1 MEQLFLIRLLLMK
14 NLYLFLLFGFL
25 SLQAQT
31 DPSGATLLADKQV
44 QMLFPHETLKEI
56 GVTFP
61 IRKVYAFKDKLGKQ
75 YLIISEN
82 NTNPDK
88 ATSIKAFNVLLKEET
103 PPQVLWTI
111 TDAINDTEKAM
122 WFYTRYISLTDLNND
137 GYVVYGTESQ
147 YGELYEENR
156 LKFIIYYLG
165 KKTAIRHQNS
175 SLDDGRHTQI
185 DRSYYKLP
193 SALKRKIRSIVA
205 TLEERGHAL
214 FNTETIKELEK

>member
-1 MEQLFLIRLLLMK
+1 MK

-25 SLQAQT
+25 SLQAQP
-31 DPSGATLLADKQV
+31 DPSGATLLTDKQV
-44 QMLFPHETLKEI
+44 RMLFPHETLKEI

-61 IRKVYAFKDKLGKQ
+61 IRKVYAFQDKLGKQ

-88 ATSIKAFNVLLKEET
+88 ATSIKAFNVLLKEKT

-111 TDAINDTEKAM
+111 TDAIDDTEKAM

-137 GYVVYGTESQ
+137 GYIDPIVLYGTESQ

-193 SALKRKIRSIVA
+193 LALKKKIRSIVA

-214 FNTETIKELEK
+214 FNTETIEELKK

>member
-1 MEQLFLIRLLLMK
+1 MK

-25 SLQAQT
+25 SLQAQP
-31 DPSGATLLADKQV
+31 DPSGATLLTDKQV
-44 QMLFPHETLKEI
+44 QVLFPHETLKEI

-61 IRKVYAFKDKLGKQ
+61 IRKVYAFQDKLGKQ

-82 NTNPDK
+82 NSNPDK

-111 TDAINDTEKAM
+111 TDAINDTEKAI

-137 GYVVYGTESQ
+137 GYIDPIVLYGTESQ

-193 SALKRKIRSIVA
+193 LALKKKIRSIVA
-205 TLEERGHAL
+205 TLEEREHAL
-214 FNTETIKELEK
+214 FNTETIEELKK

>member
-1 MEQLFLIRLLLMK
+1 MK
-14 NLYLFLLFGFL
+14 NLYLFLLFSFL
-25 SLQAQT
+25 SLQAQP
-31 DPSGATLLADKQV
+31 DSSGATLLTDKQV
-44 QMLFPHETLKEI
+44 QTLFPHETLKEI

-61 IRKVYAFKDKLGKQ
+61 IRKVYAFQDKLGKQ

-82 NTNPDK
+82 NSNPDK
-88 ATSIKAFNVLLKEET
+88 ATSIKAFNVLLKEGT

-137 GYVVYGTESQ
+137 GFIDPIVLYGSESQ
-147 YGELYEENR
+147 YGEPYEENR
-156 LKFIIYYLG
+156 LKFILYYLG

-193 SALKRKIRSIVA
+193 LALKKKIRSIVA
-205 TLEERGHAL
+205 TLEEREHAL
-214 FNTETIKELEK
+214 FNTETIEELKK

>member
-1 MEQLFLIRLLLMK
+1 MK
-14 NLYLFLLFGFL
+14 NLYLFLIFSFL
-25 SLQAQT
+25 SLQAQP
-31 DPSGATLLADKQV
+31 DSSGATLLTDKQV
-44 QMLFPHETLKEI
+44 QTLFPHETLKEI

-61 IRKVYAFKDKLGKQ
+61 IRKVYAFQDKLGKQ

-82 NTNPDK
+82 NSNPDK
-88 ATSIKAFNVLLKEET
+88 ATSIKAFNVLLKEDT

-111 TDAINDTEKAM
+111 TDAIDDTEQAM

-137 GYVVYGTESQ
+137 GYIDPIVLYGTESQ
-147 YGELYEENR
+147 YGEPYEENR
-156 LKFIIYYLG
+156 VKFIIYYLG

-193 SALKRKIRSIVA
+193 LALKKKIRSIVA

-214 FNTETIKELEK
+214 FNTETIKELKK

>member
-1 MEQLFLIRLLLMK
+1 MK
-14 NLYLFLLFGFL
+14 NLYLFLLFSFL
-25 SLQAQT
+25 SLQAQP
-31 DPSGATLLADKQV
+31 DPSGATLLTDKQV
-44 QMLFPHETLKEI
+44 QVLFPHETLKEI

-61 IRKVYAFKDKLGKQ
+61 IRKVYAFQDKLSKQ

-82 NTNPDK
+82 NSNPDK

-122 WFYTRYISLTDLNND
+122 WFYTHYISLTDLNND
-137 GYVVYGTESQ
+137 GYIDPIVLYGTESQ
-147 YGELYEENR
+147 YGEPYEENR

-193 SALKRKIRSIVA
+193 LALKKKIRSIVA
-205 TLEERGHAL
+205 TLEEREHAL
-214 FNTETIKELEK
+214 FNTETIEELKK

>member
-1 MEQLFLIRLLLMK
+1 MK
-14 NLYLFLLFGFL
+14 NLYLFLLFSFL
-25 SLQAQT
+25 SLQAQP
-31 DPSGATLLADKQV
+31 DSSGATLLTDKQV
-44 QMLFPHETLKEI
+44 QTLFPHEILKEI

-61 IRKVYAFKDKLGKQ
+61 IRKVYAFQDKLGKQ

-88 ATSIKAFNVLLKEET
+88 ATSIKAFNVLLKKET

-111 TDAINDTEKAM
+111 TDAIDDTEQAM

-137 GYVVYGTESQ
+137 GYIDPIVLYGTESQ
-147 YGELYEENR
+147 YGEPYEENR
-156 LKFIIYYLG
+156 VKFIIYYLG

-193 SALKRKIRSIVA
+193 LALKKKIRSIVA
-205 TLEERGHAL
+205 TLEEREHAL
-214 FNTETIKELEK
+214 FNTETIEELKK

>member
-1 MEQLFLIRLLLMK
+1 MK

-25 SLQAQT
+25 SLQAQP
-31 DPSGATLLADKQV
+31 DPSGATLLTDKQV
-44 QMLFPHETLKEI
+44 QTLFPQETLKEI

-61 IRKVYAFKDKLGKQ
+61 IRKVYAFQDKLGKQ

-82 NTNPDK
+82 NSNPDK
-88 ATSIKAFNVLLKEET
+88 ATSIKAFNVLLKEGT

-111 TDAINDTEKAM
+111 TDAIDDTEQAM
-122 WFYTRYISLTDLNND
+122 WFYTHYISLTDLNND
-137 GYVVYGTESQ
+137 GYIDPIVLYGTESQ
-147 YGELYEENR
+147 YGEPYEENR
-156 LKFIIYYLG
+156 VKFIIYYLG

-193 SALKRKIRSIVA
+193 LALKKKIRSIVA
-205 TLEERGHAL
+205 TLEEREHAL
-214 FNTETIKELEK
+214 FNTETIKELKK

>member
-1 MEQLFLIRLLLMK
+1 MK
-14 NLYLFLLFGFL
+14 NLYLFLLFSFL
-25 SLQAQT
+25 SLQAQP
-31 DPSGATLLADKQV
+31 DSSGATLLTDKQV
-44 QMLFPHETLKEI
+44 QTLFPHETLKEI

-61 IRKVYAFKDKLGKQ
+61 IRKVYAFQDKLGKQ

-82 NTNPDK
+82 NSNPDK

-111 TDAINDTEKAM
+111 ADAIDDTEQAI

-137 GYVVYGTESQ
+137 GYIDPIVLYGTESQ

-193 SALKRKIRSIVA
+193 LALKKKIRSIVA

-214 FNTETIKELEK
+214 FNTETIEELKK

>member
-1 MEQLFLIRLLLMK
+1 MK

-25 SLQAQT
+25 SLQAQP
-31 DPSGATLLADKQV
+31 DPSGATLLTDKQV
-44 QMLFPHETLKEI
+44 QTLFPQETLKEI

-61 IRKVYAFKDKLGKQ
+61 IRKVYAFQDKLGKQ

-82 NTNPDK
+82 NSNPDK

-103 PPQVLWTI
+103 PPQILWTI
-111 TDAINDTEKAM
+111 TDAIDDTEKAM

-137 GYVVYGTESQ
+137 GYIDPIILYGTESQ
-147 YGELYEENR
+147 YGEPYEENR

-193 SALKRKIRSIVA
+193 LALKKKIRSIVA

-214 FNTETIKELEK
+214 FNTETIEELKK

>member
-1 MEQLFLIRLLLMK
+1 MK
-14 NLYLFLLFGFL
+14 NLCLFLLFGFL
-25 SLQAQT
+25 SLQAQP
-31 DPSGATLLADKQV
+31 DPSGATLLTDKQV
-44 QMLFPHETLKEI
+44 QVLFPHETLKEI

-61 IRKVYAFKDKLGKQ
+61 IRKVYAFQDKLGKQ

-88 ATSIKAFNVLLKEET
+88 ATSIKAFNVFLKEET

-137 GYVVYGTESQ
+137 GFIDPIVLYGSESQ
-147 YGELYEENR
+147 YGEPYEENR

-193 SALKRKIRSIVA
+193 LALKKKIRSIVA
-205 TLEERGHAL
+205 TLEEREHAL
-214 FNTETIKELEK
+214 FNTETIEELKK

>member
-1 MEQLFLIRLLLMK
+1 MK
-14 NLYLFLLFGFL
+14 NLYLFLLFSFL
-25 SLQAQT
+25 SLQAQP
-31 DPSGATLLADKQV
+31 DSSGATLLTDKQV
-44 QMLFPHETLKEI
+44 QTLFPHETLKEI

-61 IRKVYAFKDKLGKQ
+61 IRKVYAFQDKLGKQ

-82 NTNPDK
+82 NSNPDK
-88 ATSIKAFNVLLKEET
+88 ATSIKAFNVLLKEKN

-111 TDAINDTEKAM
+111 TDAIDDTEQAM

-137 GYVVYGTESQ
+137 GYIDPIVLCGTESQ
-147 YGELYEENR
+147 YGEPYEENR
-156 LKFIIYYLG
+156 VKFIIYYLG

-193 SALKRKIRSIVA
+193 LALKKKIRSIVA

-214 FNTETIKELEK
+214 FNTETIKELKK

>member
-1 MEQLFLIRLLLMK
+1 MK
-14 NLYLFLLFGFL
+14 NLYLFLLFSFL
-25 SLQAQT
+25 SLQAQP
-31 DPSGATLLADKQV
+31 DSSGATLLTDKQV
-44 QMLFPHETLKEI
+44 QTLFPHETLKEI

-61 IRKVYAFKDKLGKQ
+61 IRKVYAFQDKLGKQ

-82 NTNPDK
+82 NSNPDK
-88 ATSIKAFNVLLKEET
+88 ATSIKAFNVLLKEGT

-111 TDAINDTEKAM
+111 TDAIDVTEQAM

-137 GYVVYGTESQ
+137 GYIDPIVLYGSESQ
-147 YGELYEENR
+147 YGEPYEENR
-156 LKFIIYYLG
+156 LKFILYYLG

-193 SALKRKIRSIVA
+193 LALKKKIRSIVA

-214 FNTETIKELEK
+214 FNTETIKELKK

>member
-1 MEQLFLIRLLLMK
+1 MK
-14 NLYLFLLFGFL
+14 NLYLFLLFSFL
-25 SLQAQT
+25 SLQAQP
-31 DPSGATLLADKQV
+31 DSSGATLLTDKQV
-44 QMLFPHETLKEI
+44 QTLFPQETLKEI

-61 IRKVYAFKDKLGKQ
+61 IRKVYAFQDKLGKQ

-82 NTNPDK
+82 NSNPDK
-88 ATSIKAFNVLLKEET
+88 ATSIKAFNVLLKEGT

-111 TDAINDTEKAM
+111 TDAIDDTEQAM

-137 GYVVYGTESQ
+137 GYIDPIVLYGTESQ
-147 YGELYEENR
+147 YGEPYEENR
-156 LKFIIYYLG
+156 LKFILYYLG

-193 SALKRKIRSIVA
+193 SEVKKKIRSIVA
-205 TLEERGHAL
+205 TLEEREHAL
-214 FNTETIKELEK
+214 FNTETIEELKK

>member
-1 MEQLFLIRLLLMK
+1 MK
-14 NLYLFLLFGFL
+14 NLYLFLLFSFL
-25 SLQAQT
+25 SLQAQP
-31 DPSGATLLADKQV
+31 DSSGATLLTDKQV
-44 QMLFPHETLKEI
+44 QTLFPHETLKEI

-61 IRKVYAFKDKLGKQ
+61 IRKVYAFQDKLGKQ

-88 ATSIKAFNVLLKEET
+88 ATSIKAFNVLLKEGT

-111 TDAINDTEKAM
+111 TDAIDDTEKAI

-137 GYVVYGTESQ
+137 GYIDPIVLYGTESQ
-147 YGELYEENR
+147 YGEPYEENR

-193 SALKRKIRSIVA
+193 LALKKKIRSIVA
-205 TLEERGHAL
+205 TLEEREHAL
-214 FNTETIKELEK
+214 FNTETIEELKK

>member
-1 MEQLFLIRLLLMK
+1 MK
-14 NLYLFLLFGFL
+14 NLYLFLLFSFL
-25 SLQAQT
+25 SLQAQP
-31 DPSGATLLADKQV
+31 DSSGATLLTDKQV
-44 QMLFPHETLKEI
+44 QTLFPQETLKEI

-61 IRKVYAFKDKLGKQ
+61 IRKVYAFQDKLGKQ

-82 NTNPDK
+82 NSNPDK
-88 ATSIKAFNVLLKEET
+88 ATSIKAFNVLLKEKNL
-103 PPQVLWTI
+103 PQVFWTI
-111 TDAINDTEKAM
+111 TDAIDDTEQAM

-137 GYVVYGTESQ
+137 GYIDPIVLYGTQSES
-147 YGELYEENR
+147 EEPNRENR
-156 LKFIIYYLG
+156 VKFIIYYLG

-193 SALKRKIRSIVA
+193 LALKKKIRSIVA

-214 FNTETIKELEK
+214 FNTETIEELKK

>member
-1 MEQLFLIRLLLMK
+1 MK
-14 NLYLFLLFGFL
+14 NLYLFLLFSFL
-25 SLQAQT
+25 SLQAQP
-31 DPSGATLLADKQV
+31 DSSGATLLTDKQV
-44 QMLFPHETLKEI
+44 QTLFPHETLKEI

-61 IRKVYAFKDKLGKQ
+61 IRKVYAFQDKLGKQ

-88 ATSIKAFNVLLKEET
+88 ATSIKAFNVLLKEGT

-111 TDAINDTEKAM
+111 TDAIDDTEKAI

-137 GYVVYGTESQ
+137 GYIDPIVLYGTESQ
-147 YGELYEENR
+147 YGEPYEENR

-193 SALKRKIRSIVA
+193 LALKKKIRSIVA

-214 FNTETIKELEK
+214 FNTETIEELKK

>member
-1 MEQLFLIRLLLMK
+1 MK
-14 NLYLFLLFGFL
+14 NLYLFLLFSFL
-25 SLQAQT
+25 SLQAQP
-31 DPSGATLLADKQV
+31 DSSGATLLTDKQV
-44 QMLFPHETLKEI
+44 QTLFPHETLKEI

-61 IRKVYAFKDKLGKQ
+61 IRKVYAFQDKLGKQ

-82 NTNPDK
+82 NSNPDK
-88 ATSIKAFNVLLKEET
+88 ATSIKAFNVLLKEKN

-111 TDAINDTEKAM
+111 TDAIDDTEQAM

-137 GYVVYGTESQ
+137 GYIDPIVLYGTESQ
-147 YGELYEENR
+147 YGEPYEENR
-156 LKFIIYYLG
+156 VKFIIYYLG

-193 SALKRKIRSIVA
+193 LALKKKIRSIVA

-214 FNTETIKELEK
+214 FNTETIEELKK

>member
-1 MEQLFLIRLLLMK
+1 MK
-14 NLYLFLLFGFL
+14 NLYLFLLFSFL
-25 SLQAQT
+25 SLQAQP
-31 DPSGATLLADKQV
+31 DSSGATLLTDKQV
-44 QMLFPHETLKEI
+44 PTLFPHEILKEI

-61 IRKVYAFKDKLGKQ
+61 IRKVYAFQDKLGKQ

-82 NTNPDK
+82 NSNPDK
-88 ATSIKAFNVLLKEET
+88 ATSIKAFNVLLKEGT

-111 TDAINDTEKAM
+111 TDAIDDTEQAI
-122 WFYTRYISLTDLNND
+122 WFYTHYISLTDLNND
-137 GYVVYGTESQ
+137 GYIDPIVLYGTESQ
-147 YGELYEENR
+147 YGEPYEENR
-156 LKFIIYYLG
+156 VKFIIYYLG

-193 SALKRKIRSIVA
+193 LALKKKIRSIVA
-205 TLEERGHAL
+205 TLEDRGHAL

>member
-1 MEQLFLIRLLLMK
+1 MQ
-14 NLYLFLLFGFL
+14 NLYLFLLFSFL
-25 SLQAQT
+25 SLQAQP
-31 DPSGATLLADKQV
+31 DPSGATLLTDKQV
-44 QMLFPHETLKEI
+44 QTLFTQETLKEI

-61 IRKVYAFKDKLGKQ
+61 IRKVYAFQDKLGKQ

-82 NTNPDK
+82 NSNPDK
-88 ATSIKAFNVLLKEET
+88 ATSIKAFNVLLKEGT

-111 TDAINDTEKAM
+111 TDAINDTEEAM

-137 GYVVYGTESQ
+137 GYIDPIVLYGTESQ
-147 YGELYEENR
+147 YGEPYEENR

-193 SALKRKIRSIVA
+193 LALKKKIRSIVV

-214 FNTETIKELEK
+214 FNTETIEELKK

>member
-1 MEQLFLIRLLLMK
+1 MK
-14 NLYLFLLFGFL
+14 NLYLFLLFSFL
-25 SLQAQT
+25 SLQAQP
-31 DPSGATLLADKQV
+31 DPSGATLLTDKQV
-44 QMLFPHETLKEI
+44 QTLFPQETLKEI

-61 IRKVYAFKDKLGKQ
+61 IRKVYAFQDKLGKQ

-82 NTNPDK
+82 NSNPDK

-111 TDAINDTEKAM
+111 TDAIDDTEKAI

-137 GYVVYGTESQ
+137 GYIDPIVLYGSESQ
-147 YGELYEENR
+147 YGEPYEENR

-193 SALKRKIRSIVA
+193 LALKKKIRSIVA

-214 FNTETIKELEK
+214 FNTETIKELKK

>member
-1 MEQLFLIRLLLMK
+1 MQ
-14 NLYLFLLFGFL
+14 NLYLFLLFSFL
-25 SLQAQT
+25 SLQAQP
-31 DPSGATLLADKQV
+31 DSSGATLLTDKQV
-44 QMLFPHETLKEI
+44 QTLFSHETLKEI

-61 IRKVYAFKDKLGKQ
+61 IRKVYAFQDKLGKQ

-82 NTNPDK
+82 NSNPDK
-88 ATSIKAFNVLLKEET
+88 ATSIKAFNVLLKEKN

-111 TDAINDTEKAM
+111 TDAIDDTEQAM

-137 GYVVYGTESQ
+137 GYIDPIVLYGTESQ

-193 SALKRKIRSIVA
+193 LALKKKIRSIVA

-214 FNTETIKELEK
+214 FNTETIEELKK

>member
-1 MEQLFLIRLLLMK
+1 MK
-14 NLYLFLLFGFL
+14 NLYLFLLFSFL
-25 SLQAQT
+25 SLQAQP
-31 DPSGATLLADKQV
+31 DSSGATLLTDKQV
-44 QMLFPHETLKEI
+44 QTLFPHETLKEI

-61 IRKVYAFKDKLGKQ
+61 IRKVYAFQDKLGKQ

-88 ATSIKAFNVLLKEET
+88 ATSIKAFNVLLKEKT

-111 TDAINDTEKAM
+111 TDAIDDTEKAM

-137 GYVVYGTESQ
+137 GYIDPIVLYGSESQ
-147 YGELYEENR
+147 YGEPYEENR
-156 LKFIIYYLG
+156 LKFILYYLG

-193 SALKRKIRSIVA
+193 LALKKKIRSIVA

-214 FNTETIKELEK
+214 FNTETIEELKK

>member
-1 MEQLFLIRLLLMK
+1 MK
-14 NLYLFLLFGFL
+14 NLYLFLLFSFL
-25 SLQAQT
+25 SLQAQP
-31 DPSGATLLADKQV
+31 DSSGATLLTDKQV
-44 QMLFPHETLKEI
+44 QTLFPQETLKEI

-61 IRKVYAFKDKLGKQ
+61 IRKVYAFQDKLGKQ

-111 TDAINDTEKAM
+111 TDAIDDTEKAI

-137 GYVVYGTESQ
+137 GYIDPIVLYGTESQ
-147 YGELYEENR
+147 YGEPYEENR

-193 SALKRKIRSIVA
+193 LALKKKIRSIVV

-214 FNTETIKELEK
+214 FNTETIEELKK

>member
-1 MEQLFLIRLLLMK
+1 MK
-14 NLYLFLLFGFL
+14 NLYLFLLFSFL
-25 SLQAQT
+25 SLQAQP
-31 DPSGATLLADKQV
+31 DSSGATLLTDKQV
-44 QMLFPHETLKEI
+44 QTLFPHETLKEI

-61 IRKVYAFKDKLGKQ
+61 IRKVYAFQDKLGKQ

-88 ATSIKAFNVLLKEET
+88 ATSIKAFNVLLKEKN

-111 TDAINDTEKAM
+111 TDAIDDTEQAM

-137 GYVVYGTESQ
+137 GYIDPIVLYGTESQ
-147 YGELYEENR
+147 YGEPYEENR
-156 LKFIIYYLG
+156 VKFIIYYLG
-165 KKTAIRHQNS
+165 KKIAIRHQNS

-193 SALKRKIRSIVA
+193 LALKKKIRSIVA
-205 TLEERGHAL
+205 TLEEREHAL
-214 FNTETIKELEK
+214 FNTETIKELKK

>member
-1 MEQLFLIRLLLMK
+1 MK

-25 SLQAQT
+25 SLQAQP
-31 DPSGATLLADKQV
+31 DSSGATLLTDKQV
-44 QMLFPHETLKEI
+44 QTLFPHETLKEI

-61 IRKVYAFKDKLGKQ
+61 IRKVYAFQDKLGKQ

-82 NTNPDK
+82 NSNPDK
-88 ATSIKAFNVLLKEET
+88 ATSIKAFNVLLKEKT

-111 TDAINDTEKAM
+111 TDAIDDTEKAM

-137 GYVVYGTESQ
+137 GYIDPIVLYGSESQ
-147 YGELYEENR
+147 YGEPYEEKR
-156 LKFIIYYLG
+156 LKFILYYLG

-193 SALKRKIRSIVA
+193 LALKKKIRSIVA
-205 TLEERGHAL
+205 TLEEREHAL
-214 FNTETIKELEK
+214 FNTETIEELKK

>member
-1 MEQLFLIRLLLMK
+1 MK
-14 NLYLFLLFGFL
+14 NLYLFLLFSFL
-25 SLQAQT
+25 SLQAQP
-31 DPSGATLLADKQV
+31 DSSGATLLTDKQV
-44 QMLFPHETLKEI
+44 QTLFPHETLKEI

-61 IRKVYAFKDKLGKQ
+61 IRKVYAFQDKLGKQ

-82 NTNPDK
+82 NSNPDK

-111 TDAINDTEKAM
+111 TDAINDTEKAI

-137 GYVVYGTESQ
+137 GYIDPIVLYGTESQ

-193 SALKRKIRSIVA
+193 LALKKKIRSIVV

-214 FNTETIKELEK
+214 FNTETIEELKK

>member
-1 MEQLFLIRLLLMK
+1 MK

-25 SLQAQT
+25 SLQAQP
-31 DPSGATLLADKQV
+31 DSSGATLLTDKQV
-44 QMLFPHETLKEI
+44 QTLFPQETLKEI

-61 IRKVYAFKDKLGKQ
+61 IRKVYAFQDKLGKQ

-82 NTNPDK
+82 NSNPDK
-88 ATSIKAFNVLLKEET
+88 ATSIKAFNVLLKEGT

-111 TDAINDTEKAM
+111 TDAIDDTEQAM
-122 WFYTRYISLTDLNND
+122 WFYTHYISLTDLNND
-137 GYVVYGTESQ
+137 GYIDPIVLYGTESQ
-147 YGELYEENR
+147 YGEPYEENR
-156 LKFIIYYLG
+156 VKFIIYYLG

-193 SALKRKIRSIVA
+193 LALKKKIRSIVA
-205 TLEERGHAL
+205 TLEEREHAL
-214 FNTETIKELEK
+214 FNTETIKELKK

>member
-1 MEQLFLIRLLLMK
+1 MK
-14 NLYLFLLFGFL
+14 NLYLFLLFSFL
-25 SLQAQT
+25 SLQAQP
-31 DPSGATLLADKQV
+31 DSSGATLLTDKQV
-44 QMLFPHETLKEI
+44 QTLFSHETLKEI

-61 IRKVYAFKDKLGKQ
+61 IRKVYAFEDKLGKQ

-82 NTNPDK
+82 NSNPDK
-88 ATSIKAFNVLLKEET
+88 ATSIKAFNVLLKEKN

-111 TDAINDTEKAM
+111 TDAIDDTEQAM

-137 GYVVYGTESQ
+137 GYIDPIVLYGTESQ

-193 SALKRKIRSIVA
+193 LALKKKIRSIVA
-205 TLEERGHAL
+205 TLEEREHAL
-214 FNTETIKELEK
+214 FNTETIEELKK

>member
-1 MEQLFLIRLLLMK
+1 MK
-14 NLYLFLLFGFL
+14 NLYLFLLFSFL
-25 SLQAQT
+25 SLQAQP
-31 DPSGATLLADKQV
+31 DPSGATLLTDKQV
-44 QMLFPHETLKEI
+44 QTLFPHETLKEI

-61 IRKVYAFKDKLGKQ
+61 IRKVYAFQDKLGKQ

-82 NTNPDK
+82 NSNPDK

-111 TDAINDTEKAM
+111 TDAINDTEKAI

-137 GYVVYGTESQ
+137 GYIDPIVLYGTESQ

-193 SALKRKIRSIVA
+193 LALKKKIRSIVA
-205 TLEERGHAL
+205 TLEEREHAL
-214 FNTETIKELEK
+214 FNTETIEELKK

>member
-1 MEQLFLIRLLLMK
+1 MK
-14 NLYLFLLFGFL
+14 NLYLFLLSGFL
-25 SLQAQT
+25 SLQAQP
-31 DPSGATLLADKQV
+31 DPSGATLLTDKQV
-44 QMLFPHETLKEI
+44 RMLFPHETLKEI

-61 IRKVYAFKDKLGKQ
+61 IRKVYAFQDKLGKQ

-88 ATSIKAFNVLLKEET
+88 ATSIKAFNVLLKEKT

-137 GYVVYGTESQ
+137 GYIDPIVLYGSESQ
-147 YGELYEENR
+147 YGEPYEENR

-193 SALKRKIRSIVA
+193 LALKKKIRSIVA

-214 FNTETIKELEK
+214 FNTETIEELKK

>member
-1 MEQLFLIRLLLMK
+1 MK
-14 NLYLFLLFGFL
+14 NLYLFLLFSFL
-25 SLQAQT
+25 SLQAQP
-31 DPSGATLLADKQV
+31 DSSGATLLTDKQV
-44 QMLFPHETLKEI
+44 QTLFPQETLKEI

-61 IRKVYAFKDKLGKQ
+61 IRKVYAFQDKLGKQ

-88 ATSIKAFNVLLKEET
+88 ATSIKAFNVLLKEGT

-137 GYVVYGTESQ
+137 GYVDPIVLYGSESQ
-147 YGELYEENR
+147 YGEPYEENR
-156 LKFIIYYLG
+156 LKFILYYLG

-193 SALKRKIRSIVA
+193 LALKKKIRSIVA
-205 TLEERGHAL
+205 TLEEREHAL
-214 FNTETIKELEK
+214 FNTETIEELKK

>member
-1 MEQLFLIRLLLMK
+1 MK
-14 NLYLFLLFGFL
+14 NLYLFLLFSFL
-25 SLQAQT
+25 SLQAQP
-31 DPSGATLLADKQV
+31 DSSGATLLTDKQV
-44 QMLFPHETLKEI
+44 QTLFPHETLKEI

-61 IRKVYAFKDKLGKQ
+61 IRKVYAFQDKLGKQ

-82 NTNPDK
+82 NSNPDK
-88 ATSIKAFNVLLKEET
+88 ATSIKAFNVLLKEKN

-111 TDAINDTEKAM
+111 TDAIDDTEQAM

-137 GYVVYGTESQ
+137 SYIDPIVLYGTESQ
-147 YGELYEENR
+147 YGEPYEENR
-156 LKFIIYYLG
+156 LKFILYYLG

-193 SALKRKIRSIVA
+193 LALKKKIRSIVA
-205 TLEERGHAL
+205 TLEEREHAL
-214 FNTETIKELEK
+214 FNTETIEELKK

>member
-1 MEQLFLIRLLLMK
+1 MK
-14 NLYLFLLFGFL
+14 NLYLFLLFSFL
-25 SLQAQT
+25 SLQAQP
-31 DPSGATLLADKQV
+31 DSSGATLLTDKQV
-44 QMLFPHETLKEI
+44 QTLFPQETLKEI

-61 IRKVYAFKDKLGKQ
+61 IRKVYAFQDKLGKQ

-88 ATSIKAFNVLLKEET
+88 ATSIKAFNVLLKEGT

-111 TDAINDTEKAM
+111 TDAIDDTEKAI

-137 GYVVYGTESQ
+137 GYIDPIVLYGTESQ
-147 YGELYEENR
+147 YGEPYEENR
-156 LKFIIYYLG
+156 LKFILYYLG

-193 SALKRKIRSIVA
+193 LALKKKIRSIVA
-205 TLEERGHAL
+205 TLEEREHAL
-214 FNTETIKELEK
+214 FNTETIEELKK

>member
-1 MEQLFLIRLLLMK
+1 MEQLFLIHLLFMK
-14 NLYLFLLFGFL
+14 NLCLFLLFGFL

-31 DPSGATLLADKQV
+31 DPSGATLLKDKQV

-82 NTNPDK
+82 NTDPDK

-111 TDAINDTEKAM
+111 TDAINDTEEAM
-122 WFYTRYISLTDLNND
+122 WFYTRYISLTDLNN
-137 GYVVYGTESQ
+137 
-147 YGELYEENR
+147 
-156 LKFIIYYLG
+156 
-165 KKTAIRHQNS
+165 
-175 SLDDGRHTQI
+175 DGRHTQI

-193 SALKRKIRSIVA
+193 SALKKKIRSIVA
-205 TLEERGHAL
+205 TLEEREHAN

>member
-1 MEQLFLIRLLLMK
+1 MQ

-25 SLQAQT
+25 SLQAQP
-31 DPSGATLLADKQV
+31 DSSGATLLTDKQV
-44 QMLFPHETLKEI
+44 QTLFPHETLKEI

-61 IRKVYAFKDKLGKQ
+61 IRKVYAFQDKLGKQ

-111 TDAINDTEKAM
+111 TDAIDDTEKAM

-137 GYVVYGTESQ
+137 GYIDPIVLYGSESQ
-147 YGELYEENR
+147 YGEPYEENR

-193 SALKRKIRSIVA
+193 LALKKKIRSIVA
-205 TLEERGHAL
+205 TLEEREHAL
-214 FNTETIKELEK
+214 FNTETIKELKK

>member
-1 MEQLFLIRLLLMK
+1 MK
-14 NLYLFLLFGFL
+14 NLYLFLLFSFL
-25 SLQAQT
+25 SLQAQP
-31 DPSGATLLADKQV
+31 DSSGATLLTDKQV
-44 QMLFPHETLKEI
+44 QTLFPHETLKEI

-61 IRKVYAFKDKLGKQ
+61 IRKVYAFQDKLGNQ

-82 NTNPDK
+82 NSNPDK
-88 ATSIKAFNVLLKEET
+88 ATSIKAFNVLLKEKT

-111 TDAINDTEKAM
+111 TDAIDDTEKAI

-137 GYVVYGTESQ
+137 GYIDPIVLYGTESQ
-147 YGELYEENR
+147 YGEPYEENR

-193 SALKRKIRSIVA
+193 LALKKKIRSIVV

-214 FNTETIKELEK
+214 FNTETIEELKK

>member
-1 MEQLFLIRLLLMK
+1 MK
-14 NLYLFLLFGFL
+14 NLYLFLLFSFL
-25 SLQAQT
+25 SLQAQP
-31 DPSGATLLADKQV
+31 DSSGATLLTDKQV
-44 QMLFPHETLKEI
+44 QTLFPQETLKEI

-61 IRKVYAFKDKLGKQ
+61 IRKVYAFQDKLGKQ

-82 NTNPDK
+82 NSNPDK

-137 GYVVYGTESQ
+137 GYIDPIVLYGSESQ
-147 YGELYEENR
+147 YGEPYEENR
-156 LKFIIYYLG
+156 LKFILYYLG

-193 SALKRKIRSIVA
+193 SALKKKIRSIVA
-205 TLEERGHAL
+205 TLEEREHAL
-214 FNTETIKELEK
+214 FNTETIEELKK